1 MGGDVTH
8 SLSYRHTRSLKANLG
23 IRELQKQNDKY
34 LKDLEAKRLL
44 ELKRQEEAEAKL
56 RDEELRRK
64 ESAKIN
70 TDEKKKRRKKKKKI
84 QVRLSS
90 HSLTHSLT
98 RSLSLCV

>member
-8 SLSYRHTRSLKANLG
+8 SLSYRHTRSLKAYLG

-44 ELKRQEEAEAKL
+44 ELKRQEEEAKL
-56 RDEELRRK
+56 RHEEELRRK
-64 ESAKIN
+64 DSAKIN
-70 TDEKKKRRKKKKKI
+70 TEEKKKRRKKKKKI

-98 RSLSLCV
+98 HSLSLCV